1 MTLFSHVE
9 KGQRVLGTML
19 RSLESSPVEGVWL
32 CRYTNTLD
40 QHRFPLRTTLFLQ
53 LTIRPFL
60 SIPDVSSISA
70 DGVGFVFF
78 CIQFTGAILEAF
90 LCLDVGNGNKM
101 YLGGS
106 FSSAASSID

>member
-1 MTLFSHVE
+1 MTLFSNVE
-9 KGQRVLGTML
+9 TVQRVPRNMV

-32 CRYTNTLD
+32 CWYANTLD
-40 QHRFPLRTTLFLQ
+40 QHRFPPRTTPFLR

-60 SIPDVSSISA
+60 LIPDVNSISA

-78 CIQFTGAILEAF
+78 YIQFTGAILEAF
-90 LCLDVGNGNKM
+90 FCLGVGNGNKM
-101 YLGGS
+101 YLGDS